1 MTRQYEAVY
10 IFDSALD
17 EAAIIQRMDQFHTL
31 LGLAEPP
38 GLDHWGKRTLAYP
51 VHKHETGY
59 YVIARFETN
68 PEALP
73 EYERAVKL
81 DESVLRFLVVANE
94 GPSQEDSG
102 QRRGQYSPS
111 SSRRRGRHGGGQGQR
126 VGGEPRMRRRQKTC
140 TICESGMRVIDY
152 KDNRTLSRFLTE
164 RGKILPSRL
173 SGTCARHQRQL
184 GTAIKRARELAL
196 LPYIKGHSG

>member
-17 EAAIIQRMDQFHTL
+17 EAAITQRLDQFHSLLTL
-31 LGLAEPP
+31 SEPP

-51 VHKHETGY
+51 VRKHEMGY
-59 YVIARFETN
+59 YVIARFETD

-94 GPSQEDSG
+94 GPAQVESAPEAAPGTDAVPVAAEAAESEG
-102 QRRGQYSPS
+102 S
-111 SSRRRGRHGGGQGQR
+111 S
-126 VGGEPRMRRRQKTC
+126 E
-140 TICESGMRVIDY
+140 
-152 KDNRTLSRFLTE
+152 
-164 RGKILPSRL
+164 
-173 SGTCARHQRQL
+173 
-184 GTAIKRARELAL
+184 
-196 LPYIKGHSG
+196 